1 MKRPWNLPKHNK
13 TAQGLRIVMSM
24 GGTIGLGCI
33 ECAIDA
39 VEDTWVE
46 VDATLLD
53 VCFRAALEW
62 QWQRASSIAALFT

>member
-1 MKRPWNLPKHNK
+1 
-13 TAQGLRIVMSM
+13 MSM

>member
-1 MKRPWNLPKHNK
+1 
-13 TAQGLRIVMSM
+13 MSM

-33 ECAIDA
+33 EFAIDA

-62 QWQRASSIAALFT
+62 QWQRASSIAALFR